1 MSKRGSVKSNSPSN
15 KLFIKI
21 ILVLGFLGLL
31 TSLYLVKSH
40 YTGIEQGS
48 VCDFGET
55 ISCSIVNTSIYSEI
69 LGIPV
74 AIFGLLWF
82 VALFLLAWQAYTKKD
97 KKQQK
102 RLLYW
107 NIGGLL
113 FVVYLIIAEILL
125 KAICP
130 LCTAV
135 HVIVLVAL
143 GLSIYSYKN
152 NMNNNNIQ

>member
-1 MSKRGSVKSNSPSN
+1 MKK
-15 KLFIKI
+15 KI
-21 ILVLGFLGLL
+21 YIAYIVLSLIGFAV
-31 TSLYLVKSH
+31 SLYLTVEHFLKS
-40 YTGIEQGS
+40 QGA
-48 VCDFGET
+48 CDFNAT
-55 ISCSIVNTSIYSEI
+55 VSCSLVNTSIYSEI

-107 NIGGLL
+107 NIGGFL
-113 FVVYLIIAEILL
+113 FVVYLIIAKILL
-125 KAICP
+125 KVICP

>member
-1 MSKRGSVKSNSPSN
+1 MKK
-15 KLFIKI
+15 KI
-21 ILVLGFLGLL
+21 YIAYIVLSLIGFAV
-31 TSLYLVKSH
+31 SLYLTVEHFLKS
-40 YTGIEQGS
+40 QGA
-48 VCDFGET
+48 CDFNAT
-55 ISCSIVNTSIYSEI
+55 VSCSLVNTSIYSEI

-107 NIGGLL
+107 NISGLL
-113 FVVYLIIAEILL
+113 FVVYLIIAELLL